1 MPQGSVLG
9 PVLFVI
15 YINLLIEKSNSKNLY
30 VYADDLKIFEEIKGA
45 EDADGLQKEID
56 TLYDWT
62 QYSLLKLH
70 PGKCVVMRIKPKR
83 KTMSVNSFYDIDQ
96 TRLKIVKAEKD
107 LGIVFD
113 DELSF
118 REHINCKVKK
128 G

>member
-1 MPQGSVLG
+1 MYSSVIVF
-9 PVLFVI
+9 PTNQCI
-15 YINLLIEKSNSKNLY
+15 YISLLIEKSNSKNLY

-56 TLYDWT
+56 TLHDWT

-70 PGKCVVMRIKPKR
+70 PGKCVIMRIKPKT

-96 TRLKIVKAEKD
+96 TMLKIVKAEKD

-118 REHINCKVKK
+118 REHINSR
-128 G
+128 